1 MADEG
6 FGTTITFQSG
16 FCAEV
21 LEVSWDGIER
31 NAIDT
36 THMTTTE
43 GWMTFLP
50 SDLQDPGELTVELQF
65 DPDESPPIEAA
76 AETVTVTFPIPAGGS
91 VAATWACSGFLTG
104 MSAAVPHNDKMTASV
119 TIKFSGEPTFTPGS

>member
-16 FCAEV
+16 FCAEI
-21 LEVSWDGIER
+21 LDVSWDGIER

-36 THMTTTE
+36 SHMTTVD
-43 GWMTFLP
+43 GWMTFLL
-50 SDLQDPGELTVELQF
+50 SDLKDPGELTVELQF
-65 DPDESPPIEAA
+65 DPDESPPITAA

-91 VAATWACSGFLTG
+91 VAATWACSGGLTSMG
-104 MSAAVPHNDKMTASV
+104 IAVPHNDKMTASCKL
-119 TIKFSGEPTFTPGS
+119 KFSGAPTFTPGS